1 MDLMHNDFKDEVRLQ
16 LPMSLGCRYGIEP
29 PSLAD
34 AVSATDNTILH
45 ITVEIQMSETIR
57 KIYSPS
63 HPECTFKRYVNGRGQ
78 TSRRRQIAQLISPEF
93 LRKDFV
99 LTVRA
104 DGLDAPR
111 CFAERDEKGSGTI
124 AMQLTLVPKIEF
136 PAIPAQEYLFVVDR
150 SGSMAN
156 QRIKKAQHAL
166 YILFR
171 SLPSESSYLNIISF
185 GSHFEA
191 LFPNGSV
198 EYDDTHLNTA
208 VRLAVLSAV
217 QS

>member
-1 MDLMHNDFKDEVRLQ
+1 MDLMDNDFKDEVRLQ

-57 KIYSPS
+57 RIASPS

-124 AMQLTLVPKIEF
+124 AMQLTLVPKVEF

-156 QRIKKAQHAL
+156 DRITKAKRAL
-166 YILFR
+166 HILFR
-171 SLPSESSYLNIISF
+171 FLPSEGSFFNIISF
-185 GSHFEA
+185 GSHFEP
-191 LFPNGSV
+191 FFRNGSLA
-198 EYDDTHLNTA
+198 YSDASLKAA